1 MAASRAGAEFYAA
14 RYDDELR
21 HRKPDDQAGVT
32 VSVIALVETS
42 ENNRGRFV
50 APTIEAALD
59 ELGRRY
65 PVGRTVADRLK
76 RGEKVVTDSYTLAL
90 VELDAGN
97 TKKQQSLF

>member
-1 MAASRAGAEFYAA
+1 M
-14 RYDDELR
+14 
-21 HRKPDDQAGVT
+21 
-32 VSVIALVETS
+32 SVIALVETS
-42 ENNRGRFV
+42 ENNRGRFI
-50 APTIEAALD
+50 APTVEAALD
-59 ELGRRY
+59 ELGRHY